1 MRRAASP
8 RPSPCTSR
16 SCPTVS
22 ASCEDHPNTLNSRN
36 NLAYAYKG
44 EGRLTEAITL
54 YEQVLPDSIR
64 VLGEDHPNTLNSR
77 NNLACAYAAAGRITE
92 AITQFEQ
99 VLTDCTRV
107 LDEDYPLTK
116 TVHKNLEAV
125 KQKLEQQKEDS
136 PAE

>member
-1 MRRAASP
+1 M
-8 RPSPCTSR
+8 
-16 SCPTVS
+16 
-22 ASCEDHPNTLNSRN
+22 RN
-36 NLAYAYKG
+36 NLAYAYRAA
-44 EGRLTEAITL
+44 GRLTEAITL
-54 YEQVLPDSIR
+54 FEQVLPDSIR

-116 TVHKNLEAV
+116 TVRENLEAA
-125 KQKLEQQKEDS
+125 KRELERQEEES
-136 PAE
+136 AAE